1 MNSYLVILANRVYC
15 IPAIDLTQ
23 ARRIA
28 TQRYGDAL
36 LSVVDH
42 NQTVH

>member
-1 MNSYLVILANRVYC
+1 MNNYLVILVDRVYC
-15 IPAIDLTQ
+15 IPAIDMSQ

-28 TQRYGDAL
+28 TQRYGGYV
-36 LSVVDH
+36 SVVLH